1 MGTYMGEVAASKRQA
16 EHMAAKAAIA
26 AEFPQELNK
35 MNIQAAAPQK
45 GQKRGAPPQANND
58 LKSKLMYAMQVLTV
72 RPLTKADVTYET
84 KAVDPDAKIH
94 EATYISTLT
103 LSCYEGRVY
112 EGEACGSKKEAEN
125 QVANKAIEDL
135 SEVIEAAKGEHQ
147 AKKQK
152 LKEEKLDKL
161 KASTAAKK
169 EAKKAAEGGEAA
181 VAEEVVEEAAA
192 E

>member
-72 RPLTKADVTYET
+72 RPLTKA
-84 KAVDPDAKIH
+84 VDPDAKIH

-147 AKKQK
+147 AKKQ
-152 LKEEKLDKL
+152 
-161 KASTAAKK
+161 
-169 EAKKAAEGGEAA
+169 
-181 VAEEVVEEAAA
+181 
-192 E
+192 

>member
-152 LKEEKLDKL
+152 
-161 KASTAAKK
+161 
-169 EAKKAAEGGEAA
+169 
-181 VAEEVVEEAAA
+181 
-192 E
+192 